1 MQIKTVIAALQQED
15 PNAEI
20 MIQWF
25 TKEDVEANTNA
36 TYTED
41 HWNLAVRLF
50 EKWDVGMDDFNVL
63 PCLAEARER
72 LAAAE

>member
-1 MQIKTVIAALQQED
+1 MKIQTVIEALQQED

-20 MIQWF
+20 MVQWF
-25 TKEDVEANTNA
+25 TKEDVESNTNA
-36 TYTED
+36 VYTED

>member
-1 MQIKTVIAALQQED
+1 MRIQTVIEALQQED

-20 MIQWF
+20 MVQWF
-25 TKEDVEANTNA
+25 TKEDAESNTNA

-50 EKWDVGMDDFNVL
+50 EKWDVGMDDFNVV

-72 LAAAE
+72 LAAAQ